1 MKHFLEKLFLGPN
14 SKEGKPVS
22 NPLTRRI
29 RNINAIWNNNH
40 QDDSG
45 IEKIIRLFL
54 ASSQLIFLGIYIKTL
69 TYKKGV
75 RYQDLFMDFYI
86 LLKVLFPIVI
96 LINQWQNNHWALYT
110 MLYLLFET
118 ILYVPTLIF
127 ASDSLARPSS
137 YKRSLLL
144 LFLNYFEIIFSYSV
158 IYATGNYLNKTF
170 THWFDAIYF
179 SIVTSSSIGYGDF
192 YPVTTFGKFLV
203 STQSLLFLFFLVLF
217 LNFFSANV
225 KIKGYFDHENNS

>member
-1 MKHFLEKLFLGPN
+1 
-14 SKEGKPVS
+14 
-22 NPLTRRI
+22 
-29 RNINAIWNNNH
+29 
-40 QDDSG
+40 
-45 IEKIIRLFL
+45 
-54 ASSQLIFLGIYIKTL
+54 
-69 TYKKGV
+69 
-75 RYQDLFMDFYI
+75 
-86 LLKVLFPIVI
+86 
-96 LINQWQNNHWALYT
+96 